1 MTSLILRTRYTFV
14 IFFFSL
20 LRLGPNG
27 EPLRDVSRNLP
38 SLQSSPPILT
48 NPAPA
53 PVAPPIS
60 NAAASLLSQPNLS
73 SNLAALSNTL
83 SGLTGVGALS
93 NSVLSSAAASLGLGL
108 GNDLSNSA
116 NNPAFSTST
125 SSYNTGG
132 GGRGDF
138 DLGVRNYSS
147 SNNDDFGGG
156 GGGRNNFGNG
166 RAEPPR
172 LSDTIIIRNVS
183 LTQLCRLSPSQTLI
197 LTLLLAASRIL
208 DLAAFAR

>member
-1 MTSLILRTRYTFV
+1 M
-14 IFFFSL
+14 
-20 LRLGPNG
+20 LGPNG
-27 EPLRDVSRNLP
+27 EPLRDVARNLP
-38 SLQSSPPILT
+38 SLQSSPPMLN
-48 NPAPA
+48 NPTPA
-53 PVAPPIS
+53 PVAPPIA

-108 GNDLSNSA
+108 GNDLNNSS

-132 GGRGDF
+132 RDF

-147 SNNDDFGGG
+147 SNNDDFGG
-156 GGGRNNFGNG
+156 RNSFGNG
-166 RAEPPR
+166 RADPPR
-172 LSDTIIIRNVS
+172 SSDTIIIRNVS
-183 LTQLCRLSPSQTLI
+183 
-197 LTLLLAASRIL
+197 
-208 DLAAFAR
+208 